1 MKLGELITQYRES
14 HDLSQRQFASV
25 CGLSNGYIS
34 MLEKGMNPATK
45 KPLTPTIPLLKKL
58 AKGMGITVM
67 ELFEKVDDMP
77 IDLSAAEELSGTF
90 IDDSLTPVNEKM
102 LRLHDVFVKLTSEQ
116 QEAVIAYA
124 LGILDGPRLTLRMA
138 GRDGIHEERRL
149 SEEEAAELR
158 SSWENAPRVPEDL

>member
-14 HDLSQRQFASV
+14 HDLSQRQFASL

-58 AKGMGITVM
+58 ASGMGMTIM
-67 ELFEKVDDMP
+67 EIFEKVDDMP
-77 IDLSAAEELSGTF
+77 VDLSITDESFSADPPPISDKF
-90 IDDSLTPVNEKM
+90 
-102 LRLHDVFVKLTSEQ
+102 LRLHSVFSKLSPDQ

-124 LGILDGPRLTLRMA
+124 QGLLDAPRLTLRMA
-138 GRDGIHEERRL
+138 GRDGSYEECRL
-149 SEEEAAELR
+149 SKEEAAEMKAK
-158 SSWENAPRVPEDL
+158 WEQAPKVPEDL